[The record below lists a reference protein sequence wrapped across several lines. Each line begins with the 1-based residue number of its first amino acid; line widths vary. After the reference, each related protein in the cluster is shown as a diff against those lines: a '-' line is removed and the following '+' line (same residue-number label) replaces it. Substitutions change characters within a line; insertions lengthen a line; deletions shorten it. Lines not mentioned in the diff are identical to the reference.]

1 MSYSPKFIELQTQ
14 FMEELFS
21 IEYSSYAT
29 MASNDESKYLTEI
42 NGSILV
48 FDEDEKLIDIAGK
61 FSFMYVNIS
70 LAEQDGFSLYELFDS
85 DHDLLVISECIWDGE
100 NDVLKSIDAK
110 NFDIFNGDNLFV
122 LQFIEISE
130 KYRGRNLSV
139 VAIKDAISRFGNGCS
154 LMVFRLFTLQHTPQD
169 PINEEEKK
177 WLEKLNLDALE
188 ADEEQ
193 AFYKLAAFFQSI
205 GFTNIED
212 DVFALNLAYTN
223 KLDDFSIR
231 ERD

>member
-1 MSYSPKFIELQTQ
+1 
-14 FMEELFS
+14 MEELFS

-29 MASNDESKYLTEI
+29 LASNDESKYLNEI

-48 FDEDEKLIDIAGK
+48 FDEDDKLIDIAGK
-61 FSFMYVNIS
+61 FSFMYVNID
-70 LAEQDGFSLYELFDS
+70 LAERDDYSLFELFDS
-85 DHDLLVISECIWDGE
+85 DSDLLAISECIWDSE
-100 NDVLKSIDAK
+100 SDILKDIDSK
-110 NFDIFNGDNLFV
+110 DFDFIIGDNLFV

-139 VAIKDAISRFGNGCS
+139 VAIKDAINRFAHNCS
-154 LMVFRLFTLQHTPQD
+154 ILVFRLFTLQHTPQD
-169 PINEEEKK
+169 PIHEEEKK
-177 WLEKLNLDALE
+177 WLEKLKLEALE

-212 DVFALNLAYTN
+212 EVFALNLTN
-223 KLDDFSIR
+223 ASELDKFTIKD
-231 ERD
+231 RD